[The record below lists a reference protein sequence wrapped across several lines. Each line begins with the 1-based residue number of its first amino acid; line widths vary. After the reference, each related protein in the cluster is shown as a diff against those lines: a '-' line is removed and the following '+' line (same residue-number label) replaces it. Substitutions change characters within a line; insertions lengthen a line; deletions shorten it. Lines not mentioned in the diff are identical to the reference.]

1 MSNIYPR
8 QENIMT
14 QQEMTSL
21 NYLMEKAKKVSMTPE
36 EQVAQ
41 RRSFA
46 YGNSAFENP
55 NITKA
60 IVIEEDQRISL

>member
-1 MSNIYPR
+1 
-8 QENIMT
+8 MT

-21 NYLMEKAKKVSMTPE
+21 NYLMDKAKKVSMTLD

-46 YGNSAFENP
+46 FGNSAFENP

-60 IVIEEDQRISL
+60 IVTEEDLRISL